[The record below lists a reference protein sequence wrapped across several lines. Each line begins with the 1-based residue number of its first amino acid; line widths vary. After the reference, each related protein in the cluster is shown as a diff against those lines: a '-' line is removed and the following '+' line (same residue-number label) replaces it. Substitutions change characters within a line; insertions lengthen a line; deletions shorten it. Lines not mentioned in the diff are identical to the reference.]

1 MPYKRMRPGAYIGGR
16 RYVRRRVG
24 AKRMSRNLRGRTVGR
39 SRTARGA
46 RPKFLFHRWCNL
58 PVYSSV
64 DRGPGLNFASAQCS
78 YSATTGILTFGSTV
92 AQTEWD
98 CAACFSLN
106 DVPNATEFVNL
117 FDQYKLNAVMFQ
129 IKMINCPENIQ
140 APNGSFANFG
150 NFYPTL
156 WYAPDHD
163 DNNTRTIAQ
172 LKEYDRARHKV
183 LRPNKELNILLRPT
197 TLQGVY
203 NNSTIFG
210 YACNFRKGWLDMA
223 YPSMP
228 HFGLKFAIDF
238 EGLTTAAANANTAFQ
253 FKINCKYYFSCK
265 NTR

>member
-1 MPYKRMRPGAYIGGR
+1 MPYKRMRSGAYVGGR
-16 RYVRRRVG
+16 RYVRRRVS
-24 AKRMSRNLRGRTVGR
+24 AKRMSRNVRGRIYGR
-39 SRTARGA
+39 SRTKRGA
-46 RPKFLFHRWCNL
+46 RPKFLFHRWCTL
-58 PVYSSV
+58 PVYSTV
-64 DRGPGLNFASAQCS
+64 TAGPGLNFSAAQCT
-78 YSATTGILTFGSTV
+78 YSATTGILTVGTNIN
-92 AQTEWD
+92 QPEWD
-98 CAACFSLN
+98 LAACFSLN
-106 DVPNATEFVNL
+106 DIPNVAEFTNL

-129 IKMINCPENIQ
+129 IKMTNVPENIN
-140 APNGSFANFG
+140 APNGNSVNYG

-172 LKEYDRARHKV
+172 LKEYDRARHKT
-183 LRPNKELNILLRPT
+183 LRPNKEINILLRPS

-210 YACNFRKGWLDMA
+210 YACNFKKPWLDMA

-238 EGLTTAAANANTAFQ
+238 EGLTTAATTAQAFQ
-253 FKINCKYYFSCK
+253 FKINAKYYFSCK

>member
-16 RYVRRRVG
+16 AYKRRRVYRT
-24 AKRMSRNLRGRTVGR
+24 RMSRNVRGRAVGR
-39 SRTARGA
+39 SRTNRGA

-58 PVYSSV
+58 PVFSSV
-64 DRGPGLNFASAQCS
+64 DRGPGLNFAAAQCS
-78 YSATTGILTFGSTV
+78 YSASTGILTLGSTT

-106 DVPNATEFVNL
+106 DIPNVAEFTSL
-117 FDQYKLNAVMFQ
+117 FDLYKLNAVLFQ
-129 IKMINCPENIQ
+129 IKMTSVPDNIN
-140 APNGSFANFG
+140 APNGNSVNFG
-150 NFYPTL
+150 NFFPTI

-163 DNNTRTIAQ
+163 DNNTNTVAQ
-172 LKEYDRARHKV
+172 LKEYERVRHKV
-183 LRPNKELNILLRPT
+183 LRPNKEINIMLRPT
-197 TLQGVY
+197 TLSGTY

-210 YACNFRKGWLDMA
+210 YQANYKKSWLDAA
-223 YPSMP
+223 YPAML

-238 EGLTTAAANANTAFQ
+238 EGLTTAATTAAGAFQ

>member
-24 AKRMSRNLRGRTVGR
+24 PMRMSRNVRGRVSGR
-39 SRTARGA
+39 SRTRRGA

-58 PVYSSV
+58 PVWSSV
-64 DRGPGLNFASAQCS
+64 DRGPGLNFSAAQCS
-78 YSATTGILTFGSTV
+78 YSATTGILTVGSTA

-98 CAACFSLN
+98 LAACFSLN
-106 DVPNATEFVNL
+106 DIPNVAEFTSL
-117 FDQYKLNAVMFQ
+117 FDMYKLNAVMFQ
-129 IKMINCPENIQ
+129 IKMTSIPENIN
-140 APNGSFANFG
+140 APNGNVVNYG

-163 DNNTRTIAQ
+163 DNNTNTIAQ
-172 LKEYDRARHKV
+172 LKEYERARHKV
-183 LRPNKELNILLRPT
+183 LRPNKEINIMLRPT
-197 TLQGVY
+197 TLSGTY

-210 YACNFRKGWLDMA
+210 YQANYRKNWLDAA
-223 YPSMP
+223 YPSIP

-238 EGLTTAAANANTAFQ
+238 EGLTLAGSGAGAFQ
-253 FKINCKYYFSCK
+253 FKINAKYYFSCK